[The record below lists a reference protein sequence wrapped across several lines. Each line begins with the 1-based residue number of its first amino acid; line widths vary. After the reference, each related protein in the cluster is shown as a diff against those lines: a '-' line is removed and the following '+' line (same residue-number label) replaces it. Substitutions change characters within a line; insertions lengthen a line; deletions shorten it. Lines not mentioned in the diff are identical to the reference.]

1 MIDFCFHHSPNVTAR
16 VCVWS
21 IPCVGGSHSLMDRSV
36 FNEAGVVGQAV
47 PVTHMSDTGRMTGSG
62 LVFEQQ
68 MEEVYEQLG
77 WQFQGGQLKVLKDL
91 KVRLEK
97 ERNKLEK
104 VRFKQVGM
112 CLC

>member
-1 MIDFCFHHSPNVTAR
+1 M
-16 VCVWS
+16 
-21 IPCVGGSHSLMDRSV
+21 GGSHSLMDRSV

-77 WQFQGGQLKVLKDL
+77 WQF
-91 KVRLEK
+91 
-97 ERNKLEK
+97 
-104 VRFKQVGM
+104 
-112 CLC
+112 